1 MTETPDKFDIAGLR
15 QAVENHWHHH
25 GNCHH
30 LNWSV
35 FERDDDVWQI
45 GVAPIF
51 QEVFGGEDDGKNVW
65 MGFELDLSGF
75 FAEPGVFALE
85 FGAVSYCIDCNATPI
100 IGVRGRYQGV
110 PFVMKLHLEPIPD
123 SDPVEIIDTLN
134 GEVRAIKGDAT

>member
-1 MTETPDKFDIAGLR
+1 MTESQGKFDIAGLR
-15 QAVENHWHHH
+15 QAVENHWQHH

-30 LNWSV
+30 LNWLV
-35 FERDDDVWQI
+35 VERDDDVWQI
-45 GVAPIF
+45 EVAPIF

-65 MGFELDLSGF
+65 IGFELDLSGL

-123 SDPVEIIDTLN
+123 SDPVEIIDTIKN
-134 GEVRAIKGDAT
+134 EVRAIEREQT